1 MKYKEVVTIEQ
12 LENNLNKLCGIS
24 AALSKAD
31 DKI

>member
-1 MKYKEVVTIEQ
+1 MWYKEEVAIEQ

-24 AALSKAD
+24 AGLSKGG